1 MSEGRHPPLSACVF
15 PDEDQ
20 RSSGF
25 HGNLP
30 AASTDQQIDALVERV
45 MSDGGVRSFI
55 TASDPMDPA
64 DHWPDIADQWSGG
77 QSRPSALSSKGQ
89 ARERSEDV
97 SVHAEWRGEDVVTS
111 GVKSG
116 RKQSFLDELVNAS
129 YGEEPGRLQGDSEE
143 EFPVGQGERVIE
155 VQDGSF
161 SEFYVKT
168 PSKSRSSGEEQRNR
182 DVTLTLSGLKL
193 RMMQMEENDGDGDG
207 SSRTNLPNGSSTMD
221 AGHTFEQ
228 TARASSDIGNLI
240 ARYQQLRASS
250 HTAPPGQLLVPNT
263 PPNSRSSHSTV
274 VLSPPNS
281 ALSPASD
288 TPSTPPNPTRFT
300 AADRDVTRPNTR
312 SDVDM
317 TSWPVSQHQEDTD
330 HQSVVS
336 APPDMTDRYN
346 YDALIS
352 QSESLREKAAA
363 LRDDEVRRSAHD
375 ASLLLDDDF
384 SDIQAQLESMSPYG
398 GSPSPVRMAAG
409 GEPRF
414 TFPRPCR
421 WAFNFSQS
429 VNNNNNNTIYL
440 YSARINSIA
449 LRRFT

>member
-1 MSEGRHPPLSACVF
+1 MSEGRPPPLSACLF
-15 PDEDQ
+15 PDEDKQ
-20 RSSGF
+20 SSSF
-25 HGNLP
+25 HGNMP
-30 AASTDQQIDALVERV
+30 ASSTDQQIDALVERV

-55 TASDPMDPA
+55 TASDPMDHA
-64 DHWPDIADQWSGG
+64 DHWTDVADQWTGV
-77 QSRPSALSSKGQ
+77 QSLPSAASAKGQ
-89 ARERSEDV
+89 VPNRNEDV
-97 SVHAEWRGEDVVTS
+97 SVHAEWHGSDVVNS

-129 YGEEPGRLQGDSEE
+129 YGEEQGRLQGDSEE
-143 EFPVGQGERVIE
+143 EFPVGQVERVIE

-168 PSKSRSSGEEQRNR
+168 PSKSQSSGDKQQNR
-182 DVTLTLSGLKL
+182 DVQLTLSGLKQ
-193 RMMQMEENDGDGDG
+193 RMMQMEENDGDGP
-207 SSRTNLPNGSSTMD
+207 SQSKLPNGSSTMD

-250 HTAPPGQLLVPNT
+250 HLPPPGEHGQLLVPNT

-281 ALSPASD
+281 AVSPVSD
-288 TPSTPPNPTRFT
+288 TPSTPPNPTQFT
-300 AADRDVTRPNTR
+300 AADHDVMRPNMR

-317 TSWPVSQHQEDTD
+317 TSWPMPQHREDSD
-330 HQSVVS
+330 HQSVAS

-346 YDALIS
+346 YEELIS

-363 LRDDEVRRSAHD
+363 LRDNEARRSAHD

-398 GSPSPVRMAAG
+398 GSPSPVRMTAG
-409 GEPRF
+409 GEP
-414 TFPRPCR
+414 
-421 WAFNFSQS
+421 
-429 VNNNNNNTIYL
+429 
-440 YSARINSIA
+440 
-449 LRRFT
+449 